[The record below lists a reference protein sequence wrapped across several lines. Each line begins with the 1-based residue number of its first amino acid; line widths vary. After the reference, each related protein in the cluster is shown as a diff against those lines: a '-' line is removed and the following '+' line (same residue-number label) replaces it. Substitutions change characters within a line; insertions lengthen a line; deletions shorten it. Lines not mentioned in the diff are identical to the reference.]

1 MIQTTLTDDERLIY
15 ERKLQGLQECINRLV
30 EEKKSLIQKVDAL
43 EVMMGR
49 LKDKHYEVRK

>member
-30 EEKKSLIQKVDAL
+30 EEKKSLILKVDAL